1 MGLGLFG
8 IGVSG
13 LNAAQAG
20 IRTTEHNISNV
31 NTSGYRRQEVQY
43 TASSSQFT
51 SGSLFGGGVSV
62 DNVRNLYSQFLD
74 NEVMLDQTRLS
85 RQEAYSQMSS
95 RVDGVLGDSRSALGG
110 AINGFFDAAEEV
122 ANDPTSSPAR
132 KVLLAAAQTL
142 ADRTQNMSSTLGQ
155 MREDTNKQLSA
166 IANSVNG
173 YSSQIASLNLSI
185 NRIEASGSLRANDL
199 RDQRSQLVTDLNKLV
214 NVTPVE
220 QDNGDF
226 SVFIGG
232 AQALVNG
239 NRSYQM
245 TTMPDSN
252 DSRLDVPALLLGN
265 TAQALTPDMISG
277 GELSGLL
284 AQREEVLMPALDG
297 INRIAVA
304 IGNEVNRVQ
313 RAGLDSSMAPGT
325 DLFSSVVQQT
335 SGNSWIDLEMTSGSL
350 PNHNYSVSFDGA
362 QYTIARTPPAGAAIP
377 PVAAGNEVFDAT
389 GSSMGFRITAG
400 SPTPAAGHTWQL
412 NFENY
417 ADDMTVQ
424 LSQAGQIAAAASD
437 ADGPGNNVNAQA
449 LAGLRLSGK
458 LDDGSTSFSGAY
470 TQLVG
475 STAALASE
483 ADLSRTAYEALVK
496 QATEAQQ
503 SISGVNL
510 DEEAVNLIRFQQAYQ
525 AAARAI
531 SIANGLF
538 DEVIGLAR

>member
-31 NTSGYRRQEVQY
+31 NTAGYRRQEVQY

-51 SGSLFGGGVSV
+51 AGSMFGGGVSV
-62 DNVRNLYSQFLD
+62 DSVRNLYSQFLD

-85 RQEAYSQMSS
+85 RQEAYTQMSS
-95 RVDGVLGDSRSALGG
+95 RVDGLLGDTRSALSG
-110 AINGFFDAAEEV
+110 AINGFFDAADEV

-132 KVLLAAAQTL
+132 KVLLAAGQTL
-142 ADRTQNMSSTLGQ
+142 ADRTRSMSATLSQ
-155 MREDTNKQLSA
+155 MNEDTNNELSA
-166 IANSVNG
+166 LTNSING

-185 NRIEASGSLRANDL
+185 DRIEVSGGLRANDL
-199 RDQRSQLVTDLNKLV
+199 RDQRSQLVSELNKLI

-239 NRSYQM
+239 SRSYQM
-245 TTMPDSN
+245 STTPDAN
-252 DSRLDVPALLLGN
+252 DPRLDVPAMLLGN
-265 TAQALTPDMISG
+265 TTQTLSPSMITGGEISG
-277 GELSGLL
+277 LM
-284 AQREEVLMPALDG
+284 AQREEVLIPALDG

-313 RAGLDSSMAPGT
+313 RAGLDSSMAPGQ
-325 DLFSSVVQQT
+325 DLFSSVVEQT
-335 SGNSWIDLEMTSGSL
+335 SGNSWIDLGLTSGSL
-350 PNHNYSVSFDGA
+350 PNQNFAVSFDGTN
-362 QYTIARTPPAGAAIP
+362 YTIARTPASGTAIP
-377 PVAAGNEVFDAT
+377 PVAPGNEVFDAE
-389 GSSMGFRITAG
+389 GNSMGFRISAG
-400 SPTPAAGHTWQL
+400 TPTPVAGHTWQL
-412 NFENY
+412 NFGNY
-417 ADDMTVQ
+417 AADMTVQ
-424 LSQAGQIAAAASD
+424 LSQTGQVAAAASD

-449 LAGLRLSGK
+449 LAALRLTGT
-458 LDDGSTSFSGAY
+458 LDDGTTSFSGAY
-470 TQLVG
+470 TQLTG